1 MSRKIKWLA
10 LGLGILVLVFTRF
23 MNLSWGLPYPFHPD
37 ERNMASAIQQLQ
49 CLNIVD
55 LTSCFNP
62 HFFAYG
68 QFPLYLGY
76 VIALLS
82 RIITRIVGA
91 IQFEEAVLSLRFIS
105 ATASLLTVYLAHK
118 TLRLIIP
125 AKNRNPFFLAL
136 FIFSPA
142 LIQFA
147 HFGTTES
154 LLMFLFTWIVYLCLK
169 LNNRKDTED
178 IDGVFIWIGVAV
190 GMAVATKVSS
200 ISFFLLPFFAII
212 SARHVSTEKESRYQR
227 FWVVFNELVFVGFIT
242 GAVAVLFSPH
252 NLISWNDFIGSMQY
266 ESGVASGVI
275 RVFYTTTF
283 TQSVPILF
291 QVQKIFPYTL
301 GLPLFLVFL
310 ISFFTIPYSWKN
322 NFLRLS
328 FLVFFIPWAFA
339 YTKWT
344 RFMSPLFPLM
354 VIFVAIFISRLPRR
368 IGIFLTLLCLVPG
381 VQFMKVYISPD
392 VRFTASEWMVHN
404 IPSKSFILQE
414 TANVIDLPVLVP
426 NSAFIHK
433 NFRGVSFNFYELENN
448 PQLQKDLKVHI
459 AKADYIIVPSR
470 RIFMNHPK
478 SRYPRLAQYYEK
490 LFSGE
495 LGFKKVAEFRVLDDE
510 SAEETWTV
518 FDHPVVRIYKRM

>member
-23 MNLSWGLPYPFHPD
+23 VNLSWGLPYPFHPD

-55 LTSCFNP
+55 LKSCFNP

-68 QFPLYLGY
+68 QFPLYIGY
-76 VIALLS
+76 VIVLLS
-82 RIITRIVGA
+82 RLITRIAGT
-91 IQFEEAVLSLRFIS
+91 IRFEEAILALRFIS

-118 TLRLIIP
+118 TLRLVVP
-125 AKNRNPFFLAL
+125 EKNRKPFTLAL

-154 LLMFLFTWIVYLCLK
+154 LLMMFFTWIIFLCLK
-169 LNNRKDTED
+169 LNDHKGSED
-178 IDGVFIWIGVAV
+178 IDGLFIWIGVAV
-190 GMAVATKVSS
+190 GLAVATKVSS
-200 ISFFLLPFFAII
+200 ISFFLLPLMAII
-212 SARHVSTEKESRYQR
+212 SARHASIEKESRYQR
-227 FWVVFNELVFVGFIT
+227 FWELFNELVFVGFIT
-242 GAVAVLFSPH
+242 GAVAVIFSPH
-252 NLISWNDFIGSMQY
+252 NLISWSDFLGSMQY
-266 ESGVASGVI
+266 ESGVASGVV

-283 TQSVPILF
+283 AQSVPMLF

-310 ISFFTIPYSWKN
+310 VSFFTIPSSWKN
-322 NFLRLS
+322 NFLRFS
-328 FLVFFIPWAFA
+328 FLVFFIPWAFF

-344 RFMSPLFPLM
+344 RFMAPLFPLM
-354 VIFVAIFISRLPRR
+354 VIFVAIFILRLPRR
-368 IGIFLTLLCLVPG
+368 IGIVLTVLCLVPG
-381 VQFMKVYISPD
+381 VLFMKVYIAPD
-392 VRFTASEWMVHN
+392 VRFKASEWMIQN

-414 TANVIDLPVLVP
+414 TANVIDLPVLAS
-426 NSAFIHK
+426 NSTFVHK
-433 NFRGVSFNFYELENN
+433 NFRGVSFNFYELENS
-448 PQLQKDLKVHI
+448 PQLQKDLKEYI

-478 SRYPRLAQYYEK
+478 SRYPRIAQYYEK
-490 LFSGE
+490 LYSGE

-510 SAEETWTV
+510 TAEETWTV